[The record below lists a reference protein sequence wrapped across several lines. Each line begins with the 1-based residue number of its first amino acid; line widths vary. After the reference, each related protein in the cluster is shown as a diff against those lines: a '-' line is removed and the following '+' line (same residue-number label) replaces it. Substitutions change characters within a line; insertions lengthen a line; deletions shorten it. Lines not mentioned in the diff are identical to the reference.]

1 MLEMKYG
8 NFILHGNGRNKLTAI
23 DGIGVCPVPSYQND
37 EYADADG
44 VSERSKKDSAR
55 TITVSGD
62 FFDNKSRDECKRLNR
77 AAYKKDYLY
86 ILSDSVRV
94 KIYCKLTKLSISHK
108 GADIFSYTLQLSA
121 DYPYFKSYADKTVN
135 VWGDTDNVITVF
147 TLPCVFT
154 SRHSRTALYNNGDK
168 KVFPVIE
175 ITAIGTPSAESNTVT
190 VTNHTTGAVLK
201 LEKVLTDGETITID
215 LPRRRIESSADGII
229 THLIT
234 DDTNLSECFLAAGE
248 NDIEG
253 SVTEQN
259 QVVSIIAMYN
269 TEYISAEVY

>member
-8 NFILHGNGRNKLTAI
+8 NFILHGNGKNKVIAI
-23 DGIGVCPVPSYQND
+23 DGIGVCPTPSYQKA
-37 EYADADG
+37 EYAAADG
-44 VSERSKKDSAR
+44 ETELSKKDTAR

-62 FFDNKSRDECKRLNR
+62 FFDNKERDECRRLNR
-77 AAYKKDYLY
+77 AVYKKDYLY

-108 GADIFSYTLQLSA
+108 GADIFSYTLQLAA
-121 DYPYFKSYADKTVN
+121 DYPYFKSYADKTVH
-135 VWGDTDNVITVF
+135 VWGDTDNVITAF

-154 SRHSRTALYNNGDK
+154 SRHSRSTLYNNGDK
-168 KVFPVIE
+168 TVFPVIE

-190 VTNHTTGAVLK
+190 VTNHTTNASLK
-201 LEKVLTDGETITID
+201 LEKVLADGEIITID
-215 LPRRRIESSADGII
+215 LPRRRIESSIDGII

-253 SVTEQN
+253 NVTEQN